1 MMFGQLKIA
10 TKILLVIVSITLA
23 VIVVS
28 LMVSNYSTR
37 KALEQEAFDRLT
49 VVREVKSQQIEDYFQ
64 SIRHQVVTFSENLMI
79 VDAMRHF
86 SQSFH
91 SLQGELVPRS
101 QDYAGAVPALE
112 AYYRDE
118 FFPRLT
124 SNQSDVAHLENY
136 WPGQRAGELLQYLY
150 IADNPNATGEKHQLD
165 AAHDYTTYSAAH
177 RQFHPVIRSYLEKF
191 GYYDIFLVD
200 AESGHI
206 VYSVFKEV
214 DYATSLLTG
223 PYKDTNFA
231 RVFRE
236 ARAAKEGNF
245 VSIVDFEPYAPSYN
259 GQASFIASPIF
270 DRDEIIGVLVFQMPV
285 DRINDIMTNKQG
297 WSDVGLGESGET
309 YIVGDDFTLRNQSR
323 FLIEDRDNYLKSLA
337 ASGTPEKV
345 VVAIDS
351 LGTSIGLQKA
361 ETIGAVSAMAGQSG
375 TQIFPDYRGVNV
387 LSSYQPLAIDGLQW
401 VIMSEIDEAEAFRHI
416 EKFRNRML
424 ILGAALI
431 ALAIYL
437 SYILSQSLTRPI
449 RFLGQSA
456 EKITAGNLDEPV
468 QRLSGDEIGDLADGF
483 DSMRKKLKDTF
494 AEIQRK
500 NDELEER
507 VKERTAD
514 LDKALEAQEEQNQAL
529 EENNTEL
536 RRIQAELVASGE
548 KIRESEQRITTI
560 VDASPDAIITID
572 SRGII
577 QTFNK
582 SAETMF
588 GYEPEYAVGRNIKI
602 LMPRQIA
609 EDHDLYLEKY
619 NPARPSTVVGNQ
631 REVQGC
637 RSNGELF
644 PLDLK
649 VSRVNEGGKDTFV
662 GLLRDITEQKEMAA
676 REQQAVR
683 EQRLLDRVGAIGAS
697 ASSFEQALQQV
708 LDEFCDT
715 IDWPVGHVYLMNK
728 RGTRLQPSG
737 IWHLADA
744 VRYADFRA
752 LTEQTEFAPGQGLPG
767 RVAEAGQPV
776 WIPDLLAD
784 SNFSRNKLAGKLGV
798 RTGFG
803 LPVVIR
809 DQTIAVLEMF
819 VDREASIDD
828 SNLQL
833 ARNVGDQLALVY
845 ARREVADE
853 LKRARDAADAANQAK
868 GDFLANMS
876 HEIRT
881 PMNAIIGLSDLCL
894 RTDLSNKQE
903 DYLGKINASANALL
917 GIINDILDFSK
928 IEAGKLEI
936 ESIPFEIDAVLENL
950 ATVVLVKTQ
959 EKGLELMFDRSPEVP
974 SVMIG
979 DPLRLGQI
987 LINLCNNAAKFTETG
1002 EILVSIKLSGGKGD
1016 RVVLHCTVHD
1026 TGIGMNEE
1034 QQSRLFQSFSQADTS
1049 TTRKYGGTGLGLAI
1063 SKQLVELMN
1072 GTIWVESEAG
1082 VGSTFGF
1089 DVELGIGKMAKKRSF
1104 EPTPDVEGLH
1114 ALVVDDNATSREILD
1129 NYLRSFTFDTTL
1141 TCDADEALQALST
1154 TEKPYELVL
1163 LDWMMPGKSGL
1174 ELASEIRKLDGLAV
1188 QPRLVLVSAFHGS
1201 ELTEKPG
1208 AEHIDH
1214 FLAKPVSPS
1223 HLFDAIMQVFGHD
1236 MAGTMRDRRSR
1247 GTIDLDTMTPIQ
1259 GARILVVEDNEINQQ
1274 VAQEL
1279 LEQAKLVVEIAHHGQ
1294 QALEML
1300 EQHEYDCV
1308 LMDIQMPVMD
1318 GYTATGKIR
1327 EQRRFDKLP
1336 VLAMTANATV
1346 EDRERSLESGMNA
1359 HLNKPIDLKELYS
1372 ALLTWIEPGER
1383 EPPQRVD
1390 NVQTEQLG
1398 DEGTLA
1404 IEGIDTEAGIARMGG
1419 NKSSYRK
1426 LLLKFVDNQKGAV
1439 DAIFAARERG
1449 DNDDAV
1455 RAAHTLKGVGGSIGA
1470 SELQRLGGELENQLK
1485 SSPSGDLDKLLAATS
1500 DELGRI
1506 VSAIKAALGTRV
1518 RESPAPGAKPLPDD
1532 YEERLAALA
1541 GQLEA
1546 YDGEAGDTL
1555 DSLIDQLGD
1564 STVLAQLE
1572 ELRKLVGQYDYEAA
1586 AAILAELRA

>member
-1 MMFGQLKIA
+1 MFGQLKIS
-10 TKILLVIVSITLA
+10 TKILLVTVSITLM
-23 VIVVS
+23 VIIVS

-37 KALEQEAFDRLT
+37 RALEQGAFDRLT
-49 VVREVKSQQIEDYFQ
+49 AMREVKSQQIEDYFQ
-64 SIRHQVVTFSENLMI
+64 SIRHQVVTFSEDRMM
-79 VDAMRHF
+79 VDAMRNF
-86 SQSFH
+86 SQSFR
-91 SLQGELVPRS
+91 SLQGELVPRA
-101 QDYAGAVPALE
+101 QDYSGAAGKLE
-112 AYYRDE
+112 AYYRNE
-118 FFPRLT
+118 FFPRLAA
-124 SNQSDVAHLENY
+124 NHSDVGALESY

-150 IADNPNATGEKHQLD
+150 IAANPNNTGEKHLYD
-165 AAHDYTTYSAAH
+165 AASDYTSYSAAH
-177 RQFHPVIRSYLEKF
+177 RKFHPVIRSYLEKF

-231 RVFRE
+231 RVFSEARE
-236 ARAAKEGNF
+236 AGHGDF

-259 GQASFIASPIF
+259 GQASFIASPVF
-270 DRDEIIGVLVFQMPV
+270 DRDEMIGVLVFQMPV

-297 WSDVGLGESGET
+297 WSDVGLGASGET
-309 YIVGDDFTLRNQSR
+309 YIVGADFTLRNQSR
-323 FLIEDRDNYLKSLA
+323 FLIEDRANYLQSLA
-337 ASGTPEKV
+337 ASGTPAD
-345 VVAIDS
+345 VVATIDS

-361 ETIGAVSAMAGQSG
+361 ETIGAVSAMAGETG
-375 TQIFPDYRGVNV
+375 TQTFADYRGVNV
-387 LSSYQPLAIDGLQW
+387 LSAYRPLGIEGLHW
-401 VIMSEIDEAEAFRHI
+401 AIMSEIDETEAFRHI
-416 EKFRNRML
+416 KELRNRML
-424 ILGAALI
+424 MLGSALI
-431 ALAIYL
+431 ALTIYL

-449 RFLGQSA
+449 RSLGQSA
-456 EKITAGNLDEPV
+456 EKLTAGNLDESIK
-468 QRLSGDEIGDLADGF
+468 RLSADEIGDLADSF
-483 DSMRKKLKDTF
+483 DLMREKLKGTF

-514 LDKALEAQEEQNQAL
+514 LDKALEAQEQQNETL
-529 EENNTEL
+529 ERNNVEL
-536 RRIQAELVASGE
+536 RRTQEELVASGE

-560 VDASPDAIITID
+560 VDASPDAVITID
-572 SRGII
+572 SRGTI
-577 QTFNK
+577 QTFNQ

-588 GYEPEYAVGRNIKI
+588 GYEPQYAIGKNIKI
-602 LMPRQIA
+602 LMPSQIA
-609 EDHDLYLEKY
+609 AEHDDYLEKY
-619 NPARPSTVVGNQ
+619 SSAQPSTAVGNQ
-631 REVQGC
+631 REVQGR
-637 RSNGELF
+637 RSNGDLF

-649 VSRVNEGGKDTFV
+649 VSRVSVGGEDTFI

-676 REQQAVR
+676 REQQAVK
-683 EQRLLDRVGAIGAS
+683 EQRLLDRVGAVGAS

-715 IDWPVGHVYLMNK
+715 IDWPVGHVYLMNQK
-728 RGTRLQPSG
+728 GTRLLPSG

-744 VRYADFRA
+744 DRYADFKA
-752 LTEQTEFAPGQGLPG
+752 LTEQIEFTPGQGLPG
-767 RVAEAGQPV
+767 RVAETRQPV
-776 WIPDLLAD
+776 WIPDLQAD
-784 SNFSRNKLAGKLGV
+784 SNFLRNKTAGTLGV
-798 RTGFG
+798 KTGFG
-803 LPVVIR
+803 LPVVVR
-809 DQTIAVLEMF
+809 DKTIAVLEMF
-819 VDREASIDD
+819 VDREIDIND
-828 SNLQL
+828 ANLQL
-833 ARNVGDQLALVY
+833 ARNVGDQLALAY
-845 ARREVADE
+845 SRREVAVE
-853 LKRARDAADAANQAK
+853 LERAKDAADAANQAK

-894 RTDLSNKQE
+894 RTELDNKQE

-936 ESIPFEIDAVLENL
+936 ESIPFEVDAVLENL

-987 LINLCNNAAKFTETG
+987 LINLCNNAAKFTDKG
-1002 EILVSIKLSGGKGD
+1002 EILVSIKLNNRKGD
-1016 RVVLHCTVHD
+1016 RVVLQCTVRD

-1072 GTIWVESEAG
+1072 GSIWVESEEGA
-1082 VGSTFGF
+1082 GSTFGF
-1089 DVELGIGKMAKKRSF
+1089 DVELGVGRASQKRSF
-1104 EPTPDVEGLH
+1104 EPTPDVQGLH

-1141 TCDADEALQALST
+1141 TRDAEEALEALT
-1154 TEKPYELVL
+1154 TSEKPYELVL

-1174 ELASEIRKLDGLAV
+1174 ELASEIRKLDNLAV

-1208 AEHIDH
+1208 AEHINH

-1236 MAGTMRDRRSR
+1236 IAGTMRDRRSR
-1247 GTIDLDTMTPIQ
+1247 GAIDLGALAPIQ

-1274 VAQEL
+1274 VAREL

-1294 QALEML
+1294 QALELL
-1300 EQHEYDCV
+1300 EEHEYDCV

-1336 VLAMTANATV
+1336 VLAMTANATL
-1346 EDRERSLESGMNA
+1346 EDRERSLESGMSA

-1372 ALLTWIEPGER
+1372 ALLTWIKPGER
-1383 EPPQRVD
+1383 EVLQVLH
-1390 NVQTEQLG
+1390 QAQSKTST
-1398 DEGTLA
+1398 DELALA

-1419 NKSSYRK
+1419 NQSGYRK

-1439 DAIFAARERG
+1439 DDILAAREG
-1449 DNDDAV
+1449 DNNEDAV
-1455 RAAHTLKGVGGSIGA
+1455 RYAHTLKGVSGSIGA
-1470 SELQRLGGELENQLK
+1470 SELQHLSAELESQLK
-1485 SSPSGDLDKLLAATS
+1485 SPPTEGLDALLTATRDELKRVVGAINAVLGAPDQDSPTADLQPLPNDYEGCLAGLAA
-1500 DELGRI
+1500 
-1506 VSAIKAALGTRV
+1506 
-1518 RESPAPGAKPLPDD
+1518 
-1532 YEERLAALA
+1532 
-1541 GQLEA
+1541 QLDA

-1555 DSLIDQLGD
+1555 DSLIDRVGDPAVLG
-1564 STVLAQLE
+1564 QLE
-1572 ELRKLVGQYDYEAA
+1572 EVRKLVGQYDYEAA
-1586 AAILAELRA
+1586 AALLTKLRA